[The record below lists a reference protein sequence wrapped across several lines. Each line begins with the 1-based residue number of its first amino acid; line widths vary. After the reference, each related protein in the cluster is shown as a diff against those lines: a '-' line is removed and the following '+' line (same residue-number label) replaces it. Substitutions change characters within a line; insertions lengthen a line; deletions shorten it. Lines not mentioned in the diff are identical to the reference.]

1 MAKVKSVMLV
11 VELKT
16 CVCVENFLFRF
27 SDGRPPTPK
36 LTNSYI
42 PAFHLH

>member
-16 CVCVENFLFRF
+16 FVCVENFLFRF
-27 SDGRPPTPK
+27 SDADPLLP
-36 LTNSYI
+36 N
-42 PAFHLH
+42 